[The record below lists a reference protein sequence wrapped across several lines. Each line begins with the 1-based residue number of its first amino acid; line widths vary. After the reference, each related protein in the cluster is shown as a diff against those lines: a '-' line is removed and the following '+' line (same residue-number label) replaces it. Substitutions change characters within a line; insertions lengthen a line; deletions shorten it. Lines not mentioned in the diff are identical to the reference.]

1 MKYSIIIPTLN
12 EEKLLPNIL
21 NQIRQGGILE
31 RFDAELII
39 SDGASTDQTLS
50 IARNFTDKLVLHT
63 RPERQNI
70 SEGRNAGAK
79 CAKGDILIFL
89 GADIIFQDINYFFE
103 FVETRFAKSR
113 YLAMTCNVK
122 VFPQEEM
129 MSDRFFH
136 SILNTYFY
144 LLNVFAV
151 GMGRGECQ
159 IIRRQVFFNF
169 NGYNETLAAGEDFD
183 LFKRVRKKG
192 KILYARNLCVYESP
206 RRYRKLGYLNVCKLW
221 FINAFFVIFKNKS
234 MAQEWEQIR

>member
-21 NQIRQGGILE
+21 SQIRQERVLE

-39 SDGASTDQTLS
+39 SDGASTDATLS
-50 IARNFTDKLVLHT
+50 IARNFTRKIVLHT
-63 RPERQNI
+63 KPGRQNI
-70 SEGRNAGAK
+70 SEGRNAGAR
-79 CAKGDILIFL
+79 CAEGEILIFL
-89 GADIIFQDINYFFE
+89 GADIVFSDIIKFFE
-103 FVETRFAKSR
+103 FIENRFRKSP
-113 YLAMTCNVK
+113 YLAMTSNVK
-122 VFPQEEM
+122 VFPEEEKF
-129 MSDRFFH
+129 SDRFFH

-144 LLNVFAV
+144 LLNVFGV

-159 IIRRQVFFNF
+159 IIRRSLFFDF

-206 RRYRKLGYLNVCKLW
+206 RRYRKIGYLNVCKLW
-221 FINAFFVIFKNKS
+221 FVNAFFVIFMKKS
-234 MAQEWEQIR
+234 LAQEWEQIR